1 MDLKAIRTSL
11 DCHHQMRNKQYAMII
26 QLGPPTFFVTFS
38 SIEHI
43 WKPLVN
49 ALKHMKTKNK
59 RMRQNEIG
67 QDEVSLLIRDD
78 PVTCARYYRNR
89 INALR
94 QLISHDHKYYG
105 EIEDYFYVIEFQN
118 RGSVHMTIV

>member
-1 MDLKAIRTSL
+1 M
-11 DCHHQMRNKQYAMII
+11 
-26 QLGPPTFFVTFS
+26 FFVTFS
-38 SIEHI
+38 SAEHF

-67 QDEVSLLIRDD
+67 QDEVSSLIRDD
-78 PVTCARYYRNR
+78 HVTCVRYYRNR

-118 RGSVHMTIV
+118 RGSEHDHGLI